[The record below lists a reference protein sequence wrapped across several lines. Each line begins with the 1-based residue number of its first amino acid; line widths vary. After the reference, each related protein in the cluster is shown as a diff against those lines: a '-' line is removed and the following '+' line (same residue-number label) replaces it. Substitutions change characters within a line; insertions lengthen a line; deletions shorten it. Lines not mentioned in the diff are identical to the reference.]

1 MGRDTGYDAVREV
14 PTGAVRC
21 YLCMSSPA
29 QDVVKGFGEALVN
42 VCTFCYNALQ
52 AIHLEGR
59 QHDNRGNDS
68 CF

>member
-1 MGRDTGYDAVREV
+1 MGRTASHHSVREV
-14 PTGAVRC
+14 PTGTVRC

-52 AIHLEGR
+52 AIHLEG
-59 QHDNRGNDS
+59 QHDEGPTG
-68 CF
+68 

>member
-1 MGRDTGYDAVREV
+1 MGRTTSHHPVREV

-29 QDVVKGFGEALVN
+29 QDMVKGFGEALVN

-52 AIHLEGR
+52 GLNLEG
-59 QHDNRGNDS
+59 QHDETGAG
-68 CF
+68 

>member
-1 MGRDTGYDAVREV
+1 MGGTTGRDAVREV

-52 AIHLEGR
+52 GLNLEG
-59 QHDNRGNDS
+59 QHDETGAG
-68 CF
+68 

>member
-1 MGRDTGYDAVREV
+1 MGGTTGRDTVREV

-52 AIHLEGR
+52 GLNLEG
-59 QHDNRGNDS
+59 QHDETGAG
-68 CF
+68 

>member
-1 MGRDTGYDAVREV
+1 MGGTTSHHPVREV

-52 AIHLEGR
+52 ATHLEG
-59 QHDNRGNDS
+59 QHDERPV
-68 CF
+68 

>member
-1 MGRDTGYDAVREV
+1 MGRTTSYHPVREV

-42 VCTFCYNALQ
+42 VCGFCYNALQ
-52 AIHLEGR
+52 ATHLEGR
-59 QHDNRGNDS
+59 HDEGPTG
-68 CF
+68 

>member
-1 MGRDTGYDAVREV
+1 MGRTTSHHPVREV

-52 AIHLEGR
+52 ATHLEG
-59 QHDNRGNDS
+59 QHDETGAG
-68 CF
+68 